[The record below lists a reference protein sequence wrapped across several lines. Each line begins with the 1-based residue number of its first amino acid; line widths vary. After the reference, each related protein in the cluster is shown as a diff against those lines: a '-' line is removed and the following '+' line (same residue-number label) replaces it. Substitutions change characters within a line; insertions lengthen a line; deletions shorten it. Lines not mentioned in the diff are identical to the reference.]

1 MWLRS
6 SVVSVLLSVTAG
18 TVPTGTSIVTLIFGT
33 RDAVRGL
40 LRSSHGLTRYCSTG
54 ELGPL
59 PHGGETI
66 IKLTK
71 EALRS
76 PEK

>member
-1 MWLRS
+1 LWLRS

-66 IKLTK
+66 IKLTR
-71 EALRS
+71 ETLRS
-76 PEK
+76 PAK

>member
-1 MWLRS
+1 
-6 SVVSVLLSVTAG
+6 
-18 TVPTGTSIVTLIFGT
+18 
-33 RDAVRGL
+33 L

-66 IKLTK
+66 KKTPSRQIISSVDNTTRLPMHEKLADAVQIRAVETQL
-71 EALRS
+71 ET
-76 PEK
+76 